1 MHRYDEFE
9 KLYYKRVLFKYLIF
23 ISIIIL
29 FLLGFFILYKK
40 EKLKKIIKH
49 NIVHKEI
56 KKEKIKK
63 NIVKKIKEKN
73 SKESKSVKN
82 FHFILPNLSKTV
94 LNQKTLQKNKN
105 DNSMYKKGLLPTTN
119 NHKKNKIKEVKTNHI
134 VNINSVKI
142 VEKTPDLKTLIKKF
156 NKTKNFDLAILI
168 SKIYLQKKDLQNAQI
183 WALKANNI
191 NPSSYKSWILFA
203 DILLKKKKLKKVREI
218 LKVYIDSY
226 GPNDIIEEKLRSLND
241 K

>member
-40 EKLKKIIKH
+40 ENPKKILKH
-49 NIVHKEI
+49 NIMHKEI

-73 SKESKSVKN
+73 IEENKSVKN
-82 FHFILPNLSKTV
+82 IHFILPNLSKTV
-94 LNQKTLQKNKN
+94 LNQKTFQKKQN
-105 DNSMYKKGLLPTTN
+105 DNMCKKDLLKTTN

-134 VNINSVKI
+134 ANINSIKI
-142 VEKTPDLKTLIKKF
+142 VEKTPDLKALIKKF

-218 LKVYIDSY
+218 LKVYINSY